1 MASSV
6 HISKPILRGQ
16 SVAGNHC
23 CVPRARGLNGIGGD
37 CLGHPT
43 AEG

>member
-6 HISKPILRGQ
+6 HISKPILRGK
-16 SVAGNHC
+16 AWLNYC
-23 CVPRARGLNGIGGD
+23 CVPRARGLNGIGGN

-43 AEG
+43 AES